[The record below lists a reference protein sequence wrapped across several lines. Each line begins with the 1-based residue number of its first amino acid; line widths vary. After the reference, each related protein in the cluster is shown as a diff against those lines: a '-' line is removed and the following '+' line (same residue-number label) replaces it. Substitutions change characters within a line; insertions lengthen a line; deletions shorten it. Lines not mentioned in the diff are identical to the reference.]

1 MGLKIGAQLIIWGK
15 RAREDLSSVI
25 KAVHE
30 IGFEGIETSPTVLA
44 EYGDWKQ
51 LLRNYGLSLVAL
63 HIGVG
68 NLKEAE
74 EALKMLSDFNGLYLT
89 FSGAGGKTK
98 TEEEYLESC
107 RFLNKIGRLAENYG
121 ITVCYHNHDYEIVN
135 NAWGLKIV
143 IENTDP
149 ELIKLCVDT
158 YWVKCGGLEPVDFIA
173 EHLDRIAYLH
183 LKDGTEEDMKH
194 RRFKE
199 LGKGCINFKKI
210 LEIASRKL
218 DWVIVEQ
225 DRSEKD
231 PTQSMKESREYLR
244 QLGY

>member
-1 MGLKIGAQLIIWGK
+1 MRIGAQLIIWG
-15 RAREDLSSVI
+15 RRVEEDLASIV
-25 KAVHE
+25 KTVAE
-30 IGFEGIETSPTVLA
+30 IGYEGIETSPRVLVK
-44 EYGDWKQ
+44 YGDWKK
-51 LLRNYGLSLVAL
+51 LLKDYGLSLVAL

-74 EALKMLSDFNGLYLT
+74 DALKMLSEFNGFYLT

-98 TEEEYLESC
+98 TQEEYLESC
-107 RFLNKIGRLAENYG
+107 RFLNEVGRLAKDYNV
-121 ITVCYHNHDYEIVN
+121 IVCYHNHDYEVVN

-149 ELIKLCVDT
+149 ELVKLCVDT
-158 YWVKCGGLEPVDFIA
+158 YWAKCGGLEPVDFIKT
-173 EHLDRIAYLH
+173 HLDRIAYLH
-183 LKDGTEEDMKH
+183 LKDGTEEDIKH
-194 RRFKE
+194 RKFRE
-199 LGKGCINFKKI
+199 LGKGCIDFKKI
-210 LEIASRKL
+210 LELVSEKL

-231 PTQSMKESREYLR
+231 PAQSMRESREYLR